1 MNRELN
7 MKTAD
12 SVSRKEKGDRWKS
25 LLLNQNSILIL
36 FIIVLAVVVTIIN
49 PNFRNPR
56 NIVNILQQISVLGI
70 VSAGMAMLLISGN
83 IDISVGSQISTIG
96 VVMAMIVQKLGNIPL
111 AVVAPILL
119 GATIGVVNGIVV
131 VKSKVHSFII
141 SLGFMVVY
149 QGLALFLSHGTAFL
163 MSGKL
168 EFLGRGRIFGYL
180 PVMVLVF
187 FAVVALTHVI
197 LRYTKYGR
205 ILYAIGGNRTAA
217 YVSGI
222 RTERYIIMAYT
233 VVGTLCGLAALI
245 LISQLGAAYPNT
257 GTGYAM
263 DTLAAVILGG
273 TLITGG
279 KGSALGL
286 LLGVVI
292 FGMISN
298 ALNVLNVSAYLR
310 DVVLG
315 LIIISA
321 VTIGRISTERQ

>member
-1 MNRELN
+1 MNRELDIQAGN
-7 MKTAD
+7 GA
-12 SVSRKEKGDRWKS
+12 SRKEKSDKWKS
-25 LLLNQNSILIL
+25 LLLNQNSILII
-36 FIIVLAVVVTIIN
+36 FIIVLGVVVTIIN

-70 VSAGMAMLLISGN
+70 VSAGVAMLLISGN

-119 GATIGVVNGIVV
+119 GAVIGFINGIVV

-149 QGLALFLSHGTAFL
+149 QGLALFLSHGTAYL
-163 MSGKL
+163 MGGKL

-222 RTERYIIMAYT
+222 RTERYIIIAYT
-233 VVGTLCGLAALI
+233 VVGVLCGLAALI

-263 DTLAAVILGG
+263 DTLAAVIVGG

>member
-1 MNRELN
+1 
-7 MKTAD
+7 
-12 SVSRKEKGDRWKS
+12 
-25 LLLNQNSILIL
+25 
-36 FIIVLAVVVTIIN
+36 VVTIIN

>member
-1 MNRELN
+1 MNKELDVQAGD
-7 MKTAD
+7 KTVNSGKKD
-12 SVSRKEKGDRWKS
+12 KLRS
-25 LLLNQNSILIL
+25 LLFSQNSILII
-36 FIIVLAVVVTIIN
+36 FIIVLGIVVTIIN

-56 NIVNILQQISVLGI
+56 NIVNIMQQISVLGI
-70 VSAGMAMLLISGN
+70 VSAGVAMLLISGN

-96 VVMAMIVQKLGNIPL
+96 VVMAMIVQKTGNIPL
-111 AVVAPILL
+111 AVIAPILL
-119 GATIGVVNGIVV
+119 GLTIGLVNGIVV

-141 SLGFMVVY
+141 SLGFMIVY
-149 QGLALFLSHGTAFL
+149 QGLALYLSHGTAFL
-163 MSGKL
+163 MQGNL
-168 EFLGRGRIFGYL
+168 EFLGRGRIGGYL
-180 PVMVLVF
+180 PVMVLIF

-197 LRYTKYGR
+197 LRHTKYGR

-222 RTERYIIMAYT
+222 KTERYIIIAYMM
-233 VVGTLCGLAALI
+233 VGLLCGLASLI

-263 DTLAAVILGG
+263 DTLAAVIVGG

-286 LLGVVI
+286 LLGVII

-321 VTIGRISTERQ
+321 VTIGRISTERS